1 MNKCYLIIVSRNKW
15 LDYGLVTDFPASLG
29 SHETGLKKRIKG
41 FFPLDHADREIK
53 ISDKLIESNVHLQS
67 WCGRIESFGID
78 GIPYVEQIGR
88 PIKLAVGIL
97 QELSIGRE
105 FVRYKFDDFESLLP
119 PLLQDYQLEQG
130 YKPKL
135 IKLQDIGIKGDIR
148 LWKDFDQLSD
158 DLTRSTSNPVV
169 SISQDPIPA
178 CISPSD
184 ISSEPGQSKPP
195 AGGSMWL
202 DDLICLSKLHFRVL
216 DLLGRQS
223 RCHTS
228 KIIYQFLSSAR
239 KRTGSF
245 STSNVEDDWRMVFKS
260 LVDAWNL
267 PLDKKIFYVTP
278 KLDNPFWRHPSQ
290 GSRDA
295 TKLDILNQQL
305 SILRETLEENYS
317 LEIIEYRFSQISA
330 DFHAALLDMLD

>member
-78 GIPYVEQIGR
+78 GLPYVEQIGR

-119 PLLQDYQLEQG
+119 PLLQDYQLEKG

-135 IKLQDIGIKGDIR
+135 IELQDIGIKGDLT

-178 CISPSD
+178 CISLVNKANLSRPLV
-184 ISSEPGQSKPP
+184 
-195 AGGSMWL
+195 ATMWL
-202 DDLICLSKLHFRVL
+202 DDLISLCKLSLKVL

-228 KIIYQFLSSAR
+228 KIIHQFLSSAS
-239 KRTGSF
+239 KRAGSF

-267 PLDKKIFYVTP
+267 PLDKKFFYVTP
-278 KLDNPFWRHPSQ
+278 KLDNPFWHHPSQ
-290 GSRDA
+290 GIRDA

-305 SILRETLEENYS
+305 SILKETLEEDYS
-317 LEIIEYRFSQISA
+317 LESIDFRFGQISA
-330 DFHAALLDMLD
+330 DFHAVLLDMLD